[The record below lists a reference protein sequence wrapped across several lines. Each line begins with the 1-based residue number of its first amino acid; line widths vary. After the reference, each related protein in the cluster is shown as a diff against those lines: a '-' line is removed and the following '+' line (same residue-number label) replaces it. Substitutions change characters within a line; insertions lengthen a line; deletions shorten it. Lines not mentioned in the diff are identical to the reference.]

1 MLVGGKGSFEAT
13 LCAYLYVICPLYLA
27 LVVLDA
33 VTLGA
38 LSSWNRDAA
47 LRWSLA
53 RELSQADIDALFAA
67 RPGLGAGVAL
77 LLLAQILTMVI
88 WMLICWPVY
97 RGIHQVSRL
106 RSAVAYVLAFAAVL
120 ALAPV
125 FTAPPAR
132 AARRQPADDSSDAGT
147 PRGAVSLE
155 LRVARSYSS
164 RQGEHQL
171 DRAATSDRPVRARD
185 HLSARLGDRPL
196 RLPLRLLHVRAHGVP
211 AQGRAPDARGAR
223 PALLGLRRPRGAR
236 SSASPAASPWCARG
250 S

>member
-1 MLVGGKGSFEAT
+1 MKDLVEILWRNLTLYIPVLAAVVSAPRTTIASLVEEKDRLAKALTFTGVTVAIGFLLQAPLTAEGTDILTVGGSMIAYKLIAILVFAGVIMAAFRVVGGKGSFEAT

-38 LSSWNRDAA
+38 LASWNRDAA

-53 RELSQADIDALFAA
+53 REISQAHIDALFAA
-67 RPGLGAGVAL
+67 RPGLGAGVTL

-97 RGIHQVSRL
+97 RAIHQVSRL

-125 FTAPPAR
+125 FTLLLR
-132 AARRQPADDSSDAGT
+132 GLHAGN
-147 PRGAVSLE
+147 
-155 LRVARSYSS
+155 
-164 RQGEHQL
+164 
-171 DRAATSDRPVRARD
+171 
-185 HLSARLGDRPL
+185 
-196 RLPLRLLHVRAHGVP
+196 LPTLK
-211 AQGRAPDARGAR
+211 
-223 PALLGLRRPRGAR
+223 
-236 SSASPAASPWCARG
+236 
-250 S
+250 